1 MDEKSEQTKSVE
13 KKPQVVFILGGPGA
27 GKGTQCQK
35 IVEEF
40 SFVHLSAGELLREE
54 KKSGSKDADLINRCM
69 SEGKIVPVEI
79 TIKLLKKAMEMNVEK
94 GKYLFLIDGFPRNED
109 NWNGWNKKRWRKE
122 YWHVHKRVMR
132 NVLMIIVR
140 RLR

>member
-54 KKSGSKDADLINRCM
+54 KI
-69 SEGKIVPVEI
+69 
-79 TIKLLKKAMEMNVEK
+79 
-94 GKYLFLIDGFPRNED
+94 
-109 NWNGWNKKRWRKE
+109 
-122 YWHVHKRVMR
+122 
-132 NVLMIIVR
+132 
-140 RLR
+140 RL